1 MSAKATFRDLT
12 EQECRELLA
21 RNHVGRIAY
30 QIKDYVNIVPLGY
43 VYHGDW
49 LACRTQEGSKV
60 SVLRQSPYVAFE
72 VDEVEGLFDWKSVV
86 VQGSW
91 YEEDV
96 PTSSGREETLAALRA
111 VAPEVLTPDDPTPFR
126 DILFRIHIR
135 EITGR
140 AATTKQY

>member
-1 MSAKATFRDLT
+1 MSAKATFRDLS

-21 RNHVGRIAY
+21 RHHVGRIAY

-91 YEEDV
+91 YEEDR
-96 PTSSGREETLAALRA
+96 PTSGREETLAALRA
-111 VAPEVLTPDDPTPFR
+111 VAPSVLTPEDPTPFR

-140 AATTKQY
+140 AATTKS

>member
-91 YEEDV
+91 YEEDL

-140 AATTKQY
+140 AATTKR

>member
-1 MSAKATFRDLT
+1 MSPKATFRDLS
-12 EQECRELLA
+12 ERECRELLG

-30 QIKDYVNIVPLGY
+30 QIGEYVNIVPLGY

-60 SVLRQSPYVAFE
+60 SVLRRSPYVAFE

-91 YEEDV
+91 YEEDR
-96 PTSSGREETLAALRA
+96 PTTGREETLAALRA
-111 VAPEVLTPDDPTPFR
+111 VAPNVLTPEDPTPFR

-140 AATTKQY
+140 AATTKS

>member
-1 MSAKATFRDLT
+1 MSPRATFRDLS
-12 EQECRELLA
+12 ERECRELLS

-30 QIKDYVNIVPLGY
+30 QIGEYVNIVPLGY

-60 SVLRQSPYVAFE
+60 SVLRRSPYVAFE

-91 YEEDV
+91 YEEDR
-96 PTSSGREETLAALRA
+96 PTTGREETLAALRA
-111 VAPEVLTPDDPTPFR
+111 VAPSVLTPEDPTPFR

-140 AATTKQY
+140 AATTKS

>member
-1 MSAKATFRDLT
+1 MSLKATFRDLS
-12 EQECRELLA
+12 ERECRELLA

-30 QIKDYVNIVPLGY
+30 QIKGYVNIVPLGY

-91 YEEDV
+91 YEEDR
-96 PTSSGREETLAALRA
+96 PTSGREETLAAIRA
-111 VAPEVLTPDDPTPFR
+111 VAPEVLTADDPTPFR

-140 AATTKQY
+140 AATTKQR

>member
-1 MSAKATFRDLT
+1 MSLKATFRDLS
-12 EQECRELLA
+12 ERECRELLA

-30 QIKDYVNIVPLGY
+30 QIKGYVNIVPLGY

-91 YEEDV
+91 YEEDR
-96 PTSSGREETLAALRA
+96 PTSGREETLAAIRA
-111 VAPEVLTPDDPTPFR
+111 VAPEVLTADDPTPFR

-140 AATTKQY
+140 AATTKR

>member
-1 MSAKATFRDLT
+1 MSRKAVFRDLT
-12 EQECRELLA
+12 DAECRELLA

-30 QIKDYVNIVPLGY
+30 QIREHVNIVPLGY
-43 VYHGDW
+43 VYHGEW

-91 YEEDV
+91 YEEDL
-96 PTSSGREETLAALRA
+96 PTSGREETLQALRA
-111 VAPEVLTPDDPTPFR
+111 VVPEVLTPDDPTPFR
-126 DILFRIHIR
+126 DVLFRIHIR
-135 EITGR
+135 DITGR
-140 AATTKQY
+140 AASTKS

>member
-1 MSAKATFRDLT
+1 MSAKANFRYLT

-91 YEEDV
+91 YEEDL

>member
-1 MSAKATFRDLT
+1 MSRKAVFRDLT
-12 EQECRELLA
+12 DQECRELLA

-30 QIKDYVNIVPLGY
+30 QKAEYVNIVPLGY

-91 YEEDV
+91 YEEDQ
-96 PTSSGREETLAALRA
+96 PTAGREETLAALRA
-111 VAPEVLTPDDPTPFR
+111 VAPDVLTPEDPTPFR

-140 AATTKQY
+140 AATTKS

>member
-91 YEEDV
+91 YEEDR
-96 PTSSGREETLAALRA
+96 PTSGREETLAALRA
-111 VAPEVLTPDDPTPFR
+111 VAPSVLTPDDPTPFR

-135 EITGR
+135 EISGR
-140 AATTKQY
+140 AATTKS

>member
-1 MSAKATFRDLT
+1 MNPKATFRDLT
-12 EQECRELLA
+12 ERECRELLA

-30 QIKDYVNIVPLGY
+30 QMREHVNIVPLGY
-43 VYHGDW
+43 VYHEEW

-72 VDEVEGLFDWKSVV
+72 VDEVEGIFDWKSVV

-91 YEEDV
+91 YEEDR
-96 PTSSGREETLAALRA
+96 PTSGRDETLAALRA
-111 VAPEVLTPDDPTPFR
+111 VAPDILTPADPTPFR
-126 DILFRIHIR
+126 DVLFRIHIR

-140 AATTKQY
+140 AATTRT

>member
-91 YEEDV
+91 YEEDR
-96 PTSSGREETLAALRA
+96 PTSGREETLAALRA
-111 VAPEVLTPDDPTPFR
+111 VAPSVLTPDDPTPFR

-140 AATTKQY
+140 AATTKS

>member
-1 MSAKATFRDLT
+1 MSRKAVFRDLT
-12 EQECRELLA
+12 DAECRELLA

-30 QIKDYVNIVPLGY
+30 QIREHVNIVPLGY
-43 VYHGDW
+43 VYHGEW

-72 VDEVEGLFDWKSVV
+72 VDEVEGLFDWQSVV

-91 YEEDV
+91 YEEDL
-96 PTSSGREETLAALRA
+96 PTSGREETLRALRA

-126 DILFRIHIR
+126 DVLFRIHIR
-135 EITGR
+135 DITGR
-140 AATTKQY
+140 AASTKS